1 MIRVL
6 NFAMLAIAIATCF
19 GLYRIAGDA
28 QAAQHALSE
37 TRADIEAEQEAIT
50 ILRAEWSYLVKPARL
65 QGLTERYLSLKAVA
79 ATEISTIARI
89 PYRVE
94 MTGTAVAPLDGVPAL
109 CAPVIVPRVKPASI
123 AQARIG

>member
-19 GLYRIAGDA
+19 GLYRIAGEA
-28 QAAQHALSE
+28 QAAQHALSQ
-37 TRADIEAEQEAIT
+37 TRAGIEAEREAIG

-65 QGLTERYLSLKAVA
+65 QDLAERYLGLKAVA

-94 MTGTAVAPLDGVPAL
+94 MTGVAVPAKDGGSAP
-109 CAPVIVPRVKPASI
+109 CAPVIVPRMKPATI
-123 AQARIG
+123 APAGIG